1 VAFVQIDVCHEIGRA
16 RLVVCGTGVYRNS
29 SCGAT
34 AGNVTTVS
42 IGLPAP
48 GRLSTVILG
57 ANDLSLKQLAEKWDA
72 GVASSFNMRRHGASD
87 SRVISPSTM
96 PGTAPRV
103 AGTWNSPE
111 WREWAGTTVQS
122 SRMPGAHSRWSA
134 GKDLGW
140 EPLRIEHVCEVKY
153 DHMQG
158 NRFRH
163 AVFFLRW
170 RPDRRP
176 QDCRYDQLE
185 VTEPYELER
194 IFSQGSRDS

>member
-1 VAFVQIDVCHEIGRA
+1 MARA
-16 RLVVCGTGVYRNS
+16 ILAS
-29 SCGAT
+29 SP
-34 AGNVTTVS
+34 
-42 IGLPAP
+42 PALCQALRRELLERGIP
-48 GRLSTVILG
+48 RSG
-57 ANDLSLKQLAEKWDA
+57 ANGQE
-72 GVASSFNMRRHGASD
+72 
-87 SRVISPSTM
+87 P
-96 PGTAPRV
+96 
-103 AGTWNSPE
+103 
-111 WREWAGTTVQS
+111 QS

-163 AVFFLRW
+163 ALFFLRW

-185 VTEPYELER
+185 LTEPYELER